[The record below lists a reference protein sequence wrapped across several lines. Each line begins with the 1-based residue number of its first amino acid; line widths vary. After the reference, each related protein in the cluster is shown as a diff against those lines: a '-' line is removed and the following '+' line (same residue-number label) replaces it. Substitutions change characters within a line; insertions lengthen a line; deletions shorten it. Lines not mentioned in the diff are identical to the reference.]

1 MCWII
6 SGLMLISSGTDLDDI
21 SYMQNTRPWNEVKSF
36 QILSFI
42 NTIHSHFPGNTGTS
56 FMNQAIQ
63 IEGLQKAYGNAK
75 VLEEFDLSVPKGGI
89 FGLIG
94 PNGAGK
100 STLIG
105 ILTGLLDY
113 DDGKVV
119 INGLPLIEENELE
132 IKRHVASVL
141 QPPLLFE
148 HFTSHDFL
156 HYICDLYEIPQEN
169 RQQKMNSLLE
179 YMGLLEFEH
188 AKINKLSSGSRKK
201 LSFCAAILSAPD
213 ILFLDEPFESID
225 VISIGRMKTILN
237 RLQEKGVTIIIT
249 SHILEIVENLC
260 DDIAIL
266 HKGEVIAYLD
276 SETRKEL
283 QKNSSLSE
291 IFEHY
296 VEVDT
301 PRDDVLRWL

>member
-1 MCWII
+1 ME
-6 SGLMLISSGTDLDDI
+6 
-21 SYMQNTRPWNEVKSF
+21 R
-36 QILSFI
+36 
-42 NTIHSHFPGNTGTS
+42 
-56 FMNQAIQ
+56 AIQ
-63 IEGLQKAYGNAK
+63 IKHLDKSYGDTD
-75 VLEEFDLSVPKGGI
+75 VLNDFSLSVPSGNI

-113 DDGKVV
+113 DDGEIF
-119 INGLPLIEENELE
+119 INGLELNEANELD
-132 IKRHVASVL
+132 IKQQVASVL

-156 HYICDLYEIPQEN
+156 HYICHIYEIPRQN
-169 RQQKMNSLLE
+169 RQEKINSLLN
-179 YMGLLEFEH
+179 YLGLSEFEH
-188 AKINKLSSGSRKK
+188 AKISKLSAGSRKK
-201 LSFCAAILSAPD
+201 LSFCAAILSDPQ

-237 RLQEKGVTIIIT
+237 HLQKNGITIIIT

-266 HKGEVIAYLD
+266 HNQKIIAYLD
-276 SETRKEL
+276 SESRKEL
-283 QKNSSLSE
+283 QKDTSLSE
-291 IFEHY
+291 IFESY
-296 VEVDT
+296 VEVEKPQDN
-301 PRDDVLRWL
+301 VLKWL

>member
-1 MCWII
+1 MERAIEI
-6 SGLMLISSGTDLDDI
+6 NNL
-21 SYMQNTRPWNEVKSF
+21 NKS
-36 QILSFI
+36 
-42 NTIHSHFPGNTGTS
+42 
-56 FMNQAIQ
+56 
-63 IEGLQKAYGNAK
+63 YGNK
-75 VLEEFDLSVPKGGI
+75 PVLKDFSLNVPSGKI

-113 DDGKVV
+113 DDGEIF
-119 INGLPLIEENELE
+119 INGLKLGEENELE
-132 IKRHVASVL
+132 IKRQIASVL

-148 HFTSHDFL
+148 HFTAHDFL
-156 HYICDLYEIPQEN
+156 HYICDIYEIEKN
-169 RQQKMNSLLE
+169 GRQDKIASLLDFL
-179 YMGLLEFEH
+179 GLKEFEH

-201 LSFCAAILSAPD
+201 LSFCAAILSKPQV
-213 ILFLDEPFESID
+213 LFLDEPFESID

-266 HKGEVIAYLD
+266 HNREIIAYLD
-276 SETRKEL
+276 AESRKEL
-283 QKNSSLSE
+283 QKDATLSE
-291 IFEHY
+291 IFESY
-296 VEVDT
+296 VEMEK
-301 PRDDVLRWL
+301 PQSDVLGWL

>member
-1 MCWII
+1 M
-6 SGLMLISSGTDLDDI
+6 D
-21 SYMQNTRPWNEVKSF
+21 
-36 QILSFI
+36 
-42 NTIHSHFPGNTGTS
+42 
-56 FMNQAIQ
+56 QAIN
-63 IEGLQKAYGNAK
+63 INGLQKSYGDK
-75 VLEEFDLSVPKGGI
+75 SVLRDFDLSVPSGNI

-113 DDGKVV
+113 DNGEIF
-119 INGLPLIEENELE
+119 INGLELNEANELD
-132 IKRHVASVL
+132 IKRQIASVL

-148 HFTSHDFL
+148 HFTCHDFL
-156 HYICDLYEIPQEN
+156 HYICDIYEISKSDRQE
-169 RQQKMNSLLE
+169 KMNSMLE
-179 YMGLLEFEH
+179 FLGLSEFEH

-201 LSFCAAILSAPD
+201 LSFCAAILSDPK

-237 RLQEKGVTIIIT
+237 HLQKSGVTIIIT

-266 HKGEVIAYLD
+266 HNQKIIAYLD
-276 SETRKEL
+276 SKSRREL
-283 QKNSSLSE
+283 QKDSSLSE
-291 IFEHY
+291 IFESY
-296 VEVDT
+296 VEVEK
-301 PRDDVLRWL
+301 PKNDVLKWL

>member
-1 MCWII
+1 MDQAISI
-6 SGLMLISSGTDLDDI
+6 SGLQK
-21 SYMQNTRPWNEVKSF
+21 SYGQT
-36 QILSFI
+36 
-42 NTIHSHFPGNTGTS
+42 
-56 FMNQAIQ
+56 A
-63 IEGLQKAYGNAK
+63 
-75 VLEEFDLSVPKGGI
+75 VLENFGLTVPSGNI

-113 DDGKVV
+113 DEGQII
-119 INGLPLIEENELE
+119 INGKELNEQNE
-132 IKRHVASVL
+132 QSIKRQIASVL

-156 HYICDLYEIPQEN
+156 HYICDIYNIDTQDL
-169 RQQKMNSLLE
+169 QQKMDSLLE
-179 YMGLLEFEH
+179 YLGLAEFKH
-188 AKINKLSSGSRKK
+188 AKINKLSAGSRKK
-201 LSFCAAILSAPD
+201 LSFCAAILSQPK

-237 RLQEKGVTIIIT
+237 RLQERGITIIIT

-266 HKGEVIAYLD
+266 HNQEIIAYLD

-283 QKNSSLSE
+283 QKDASLSE
-291 IFEHY
+291 IFESY
-296 VEVDT
+296 VEVEK
-301 PRDDVLRWL
+301 PKNDVLKWL